1 MMPAAYSVFVEFVAC
16 GAVILLAGRQL
27 SRYGDVIAEKTGL
40 GGTWVG
46 LVLLATVT
54 SLPELVTGV
63 SAVTLAD
70 EPELAVGNVLGACV
84 INLAMIVLLDALFRE
99 ESLYTRASRG
109 HVLSAGFG
117 TILIAFVG
125 VNLLWSQR
133 WAAPAIGHVGL
144 YTPILA
150 VVYIAALRTLFQYEL
165 DHRDEYVTEA
175 AARYGDVTLRQA
187 LVRYGVAAA
196 FVVAAGVWLPFIG
209 ERMADAMG
217 WHESFV
223 GSLFL
228 ALATTLPEIAVTV
241 SALRL
246 GAVNLAIGNLFGSNL
261 FNIFILAIDDVV
273 YLRGP
278 LLEHVSPVHAI
289 SVLSAVVMTG
299 VAIVAFFYRPRVRL
313 FQTIGW
319 ASLVILMM
327 YLFNAYTL
335 FLYGTQGS

>member
-1 MMPAAYSVFVEFVAC
+1 MMPAPYSVFVEFAVC
-16 GAVILLAGRQL
+16 GAVILTAGRQL

-40 GGTWVG
+40 GGTWIG

-63 SAVTLAD
+63 TAVTVAD
-70 EPELAVGNVLGACV
+70 QPDLAVGNVLGACV

-117 TILIAFVG
+117 TILLAFVG

-133 WAAPAIGHVGL
+133 WVEPAIGHVGL
-144 YTPILA
+144 YTPIIA
-150 VVYIAALRTLFQYEL
+150 VVYVAGLRTLFRYEL
-165 DHRDEYVTEA
+165 EHREDYVAES
-175 AARYGDVTLRQA
+175 AARYPDVTLRQA
-187 LVRYGVAAA
+187 LTRYAVAAA

-228 ALATTLPEIAVTV
+228 AFATTLPEITVTV
-241 SALRL
+241 AALRI
-246 GAVNLAIGNLFGSNL
+246 GAINLAIGNLFGSNL
-261 FNIFILAIDDVV
+261 FNIFILAIDDVA

-278 LLEHVSPVHAI
+278 LLAHVSPVHAVTI
-289 SVLSAVVMTG
+289 LSAVVMTG
-299 VAIVAFFYRPRVRL
+299 MAIVAFFYRPKARL
-313 FQTIGW
+313 FKTIGW

-335 FLYGTQGS
+335 YLYGTEGS

>member
-1 MMPAAYSVFVEFVAC
+1 MILSDYSVFLEFVICA
-16 GAVILLAGRQL
+16 AIILVAGWQL

-40 GGTWVG
+40 GGTWIG

-54 SLPELVTGV
+54 SLPELVTGI
-63 SAVTLAD
+63 SSVTLTD
-70 EPELAVGNVLGACV
+70 QPDLAVGNVLGACV
-84 INLAMIVLLDALFRE
+84 INLALIVVLDALFRE

-150 VVYIAALRTLFQYEL
+150 VVYVAALRTLFQYEL
-165 DHRDEYVTEA
+165 EHREEYVSES
-175 AARYGDVTLRQA
+175 AARYPDVSLRQA

-196 FVVAAGVWLPFIG
+196 FVVGAGIWLPFIG
-209 ERMADAMG
+209 ARMADTMG

-261 FNIFILAIDDVV
+261 FNIFILAIDDVA

-278 LLEHVSPVHAI
+278 LLSHVSPVHAI

-299 VAIVAFFYRPRVRL
+299 IAIVAFFYRPRARV

-335 FLYGTQGS
+335 FLYGTESR